1 MLLIWQIIFLWNN
14 MANNV
19 CLRYFSREKTWIY
32 KSQITSGVYLRQKWH
47 GKLAHVHQNDCIE
60 PIVTCTFHLNCSM
73 CLNFHR
79 LKIRKETLIHD
90 IVIRMLHFATLYV
103 HHRSPRLFRGD
114 HSPDIFYTTYR
125 DRWCI
130 IFSKSDN
137 LKHFLNYISR
147 QLIHYL
153 FEIQIIRNVA
163 SEIPLEGGNLHLNTV
178 VEEVALI
185 SRNPQEKICYAW
197 GVTIFWAP

>member
-1 MLLIWQIIFLWNN
+1 M
-14 MANNV
+14 
-19 CLRYFSREKTWIY
+19 
-32 KSQITSGVYLRQKWH
+32 RQKWH

-60 PIVTCTFHLNCSM
+60 PIVTNTFHLNCSM

-90 IVIRMLHFATLYV
+90 IVMDVTFCNPVCSSQIPAAIQRWPQSWY
-103 HHRSPRLFRGD
+103 
-114 HSPDIFYTTYR
+114 FYTTYR

-153 FEIQIIRNVA
+153 LEIQIIRNVA

-178 VEEVALI
+178 VEILTL
-185 SRNPQEKICYAW
+185 NK
-197 GVTIFWAP
+197 